1 MIDITSL
8 KSRIDLVE
16 VVTQRG
22 IVLEP
27 RGENL
32 FGLCPF
38 HAEDTPSFCV
48 NPKTQLWKCF
58 GCGEGGDVFTFV
70 QKFDRVD
77 FIGAVKKLCKDDIQE
92 KTLADLNR
100 ERQQEENAKAID
112 RPPQDVLDRI
122 VDHWQKSL
130 SSSAKARAFLRH
142 RGLWHPAILRALN
155 LGYSTGRLSEV
166 LPESG
171 KLVRQLKRMGILN
184 KKGNEFFYQRIV
196 VPVFDENGV
205 LTTIYGRSIDPDANI
220 PHLYLPGPRRGVFNP
235 AGIQDGQDVILT
247 ESILDAMALLALGI
261 GNVTASFGT
270 QGFTADLRGMLL
282 RRKVPR
288 VFCAYDTDP
297 AGDHAADQLAHDLA
311 GHGIEVRRIELT
323 AKDPNEFLVCGGTKE
338 TFLDL
343 IAKAGP
349 LRVAGDRG
357 GEPGE
362 PGKPAEPADP
372 VRSSFTYGERTYQIE
387 GEPVRSGGALKVTL
401 KVSREDR
408 SFIDT
413 VNLYSDRA
421 RSGFIGKLDTTF
433 RGQVSKKALVEDLFA
448 LIDALEAR
456 VKDDGLETSK
466 SMMTPLEEREA
477 REFLRRPD
485 LIEAILDDLTKL
497 GVVGEADNKLLAYL
511 VTTSRKLSK
520 PLSLSVISRS
530 SAGKSWLLNRV
541 VDLMPEP
548 DVLRYT
554 RMSPRALF
562 YDEPGRFKHKILF
575 IEEAIGAK
583 DADLGVRSMQSEKRL
598 ANLATMTDPKTGKL
612 KTQETIVEGP
622 LTYLTSSVEPL
633 DHETATRSFEVT
645 IDESADQTGRI
656 VSSLFYERT
665 LDGIRARMDKD
676 EVIRRHHNA
685 QTLVDPLM
693 VINPYADQLT
703 FPTDTLRLRRE
714 ADKYLSLI
722 ETLALL
728 HQHQRPR
735 QSFTEKG
742 QDHHYILVIRGDIDR
757 ANRLMA
763 TCLARALA
771 DLPGPAQELLLAI
784 RDFVSQKAGTGD
796 LTDVS
801 FNRREIR
808 EWTRWSDYQVRLALD
823 HLVDQE
829 YVETVSGSFGR
840 RFVYTLTPDHRLIVQ
855 AGLTIEEKIVALGLT
870 PVTNLREPDP
880 DA

>member
-70 QKFDRVD
+70 QKFDGVD

-100 ERQQEENAKAID
+100 ERQQEENARAID

-142 RGLWHPAILRALN
+142 RGLWHPAILRALH

-184 KKGNEFFYQRIV
+184 KKGNEFFYQRLV

-205 LTTIYGRSIDPDANI
+205 LTTIYGRSIDPDAHI

-338 TFLDL
+338 AFLDL

-357 GEPGE
+357 GEPGKLGE
-362 PGKPAEPADP
+362 PGEPAKS

-466 SMMTPLEEREA
+466 PMMTPLEEREA

-685 QTLVDPLM
+685 QTLIDPLM

-742 QDHHYILVIRGDIDR
+742 QTHHYILVIRGDIDR